1 MSARAAVAL
10 SKAARVCARAAQAT
24 CLAVSLK
31 AVREGPEETRTHP
44 ITIARADTHRSNS
57 WRPSRFR
64 KGATA
69 FSTHAARLSR
79 DVEGGI
85 ARGRRVNTKP

>member
-1 MSARAAVAL
+1 MRAPPT
-10 SKAARVCARAAQAT
+10 AT

-31 AVREGPEETRTHP
+31 AVRKGPEGQRTLPHS
-44 ITIARADTHRSNS
+44 ITIARADTSCSNW

-69 FSTHAARLSR
+69 FSTHAARL
-79 DVEGGI
+79 
-85 ARGRRVNTKP
+85 